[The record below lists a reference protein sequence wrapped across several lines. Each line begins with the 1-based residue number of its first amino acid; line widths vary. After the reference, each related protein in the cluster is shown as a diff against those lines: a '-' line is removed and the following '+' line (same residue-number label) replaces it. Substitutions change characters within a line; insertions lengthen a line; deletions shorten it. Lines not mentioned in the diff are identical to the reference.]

1 MNVLYVEDNPSDA
14 DLLKRTL
21 SRKAPYIILDWVT
34 TCKEALSKLA
44 ASSPDRPLYDLLLTD
59 MELPDG
65 EGVSLISH
73 LHEHRLPI
81 AAVIITGMGS
91 DEAAV
96 AALKAGISDY
106 VAKQGD
112 YLSRLPDVL
121 QTALHRYRAETN
133 RHSESFRVLYVEHDS
148 TDINLT
154 TSHFSYYAP
163 SIRLEIVRTAEDVL
177 KKMPSSENDLNNV
190 QSVCDVLLV
199 DYHLPN
205 LKGVSLLKELLE
217 VRRLDLAVVLLAEH
231 GDKESVTQAFRLGV
245 MDYVVKHPAYLHQL
259 VGVLENAF
267 HRVQLAQK
275 QKALEVSKEY
285 FRSLIENV
293 SDIIIVLDQ
302 YGAISYASPSYE
314 RLLGFKPEEIVKA
327 KVFSFI
333 HPDDRPSA
341 LHAIAETLAR
351 PGATGP
357 TLELRIHHKD
367 GSWRYMEAIGKG
379 LKNPSGQSV
388 IIVNLRDVTQR
399 KETEE
404 KLLESEE
411 RYRTAIEHSNDGV
424 ALVRGDEHI
433 YVNQTFLDIFGYDKP
448 EEILRTSTYMIAHP
462 DDRTMLIEYNQ
473 KRQRGEPVPSRYIFK
488 GIKKDGAIRYI
499 DVSAA
504 PVHLKGEPVTLAFL
518 RDITERINSEQKILE
533 SEQSLRAILDAS
545 PIGIGRVKNRFID
558 WVNEFMCR
566 MSGYTFEELEGKSTR
581 LLHESDKAFETV
593 GKSLNQT
600 GQAEHRMIRK
610 DGTKRDVL
618 VNISPVNSPSHIFT
632 VIDMTEQK
640 KAEGALRKSEV
651 LYRTLV
657 EKSSEILM
665 LGNAQRKRTYVSP
678 NITKILG
685 YTVEEFL
692 AGSHNDFIHPDS
704 VRIGESARSWVLE
717 HPGESITFE
726 ARNRHKNGSWRW
738 FECTARNLLE
748 DPNVNTMVINF
759 KDITERKEAEAAL
772 FESETKYRT
781 VVENSLVGFYIIQD
795 NLFRFANKRFCE
807 IFGYAFEEIVDIL
820 GPSDLTHPEDRE
832 MVEENLRKRLFDGI
846 DNIEYVFRA
855 LRKDGMIITLKVL
868 GSSILYN
875 ERPAATGTLIDI
887 TKEKTLESQ
896 LRQAQKM
903 EAIGTLAGGVAHDFN
918 NILTALTGYG
928 TLLQLK
934 LDKGS
939 PLQHYVDQILSAS
952 MKGAGLTRSLLA
964 FSRKQPISLNPVNLN
979 NIIKG
984 TEKLLKRLLTE
995 DIILRTLLTS
1005 DNIMIMADPTQID
1018 QILFNMVTN
1027 ARDAM
1032 PKGGSLTIETKA
1044 VILDREFATTHGFGE
1059 PGKYAL
1065 LSVSDTGAGMDAA
1078 VREHIFDPFF
1088 TTKEVGKGTGL
1099 GLSTIYGIVKQHNG
1113 YVTVY
1118 SEPDMGAVFRIYFPL
1133 TGATIETNPSAS
1145 KVIRG
1150 GKETILVAEDDKE
1163 VRQLIRNIL
1172 VEFGYTIIEA
1182 RDGEDAILKFSKHKN
1197 IDLLI
1202 LDSVMPKKNGRIV
1215 YDEISTISPH
1225 IKVIFTSGYTRDVIL
1240 DKGIEDKQF
1249 DFIPKPLSPKDLLEK
1264 VREVLDRRQSS
1275 ITKLP

>member
-14 DLLKRTL
+14 DLLKRAL
-21 SRKAPYIILDWVT
+21 SRTAPQITLEWVT
-34 TCKEALSKLA
+34 TCKDALAKLEACT
-44 ASSPDRPLYDLLLTD
+44 PDHPLYDVLLTD

-65 EGVSLISH
+65 EGISLIPL
-73 LHEHRLPI
+73 LHKRNLPI
-81 AAVIITGMGS
+81 AVVVITGMRS
-91 DEAAV
+91 EEAAV
-96 AALKAGISDY
+96 VALKTGINDY

-112 YLSRLPDVL
+112 YLSRLPNIL
-121 QTALHRYRAETN
+121 GTALHRYRTETTP
-133 RHSESFRVLYVEHDS
+133 HSRALRVLYAEHNAS
-148 TDINLT
+148 DIDIT
-154 TSHFSYYAP
+154 TLHFLRYAP
-163 SIRLEIVRTAEDVL
+163 YIHLETVSSADDVL
-177 KKMPSSENDLNNV
+177 KKMPSSGKDVRN
-190 QSVCDVLLV
+190 VCDVLLV
-199 DYHLPN
+199 DCHLPHMN
-205 LKGVSLLKELLE
+205 GIELLKELLE
-217 VRRLDLAVVLLAEH
+217 VRSLDLPIVVVAGH
-231 GDKESVTQAFRLGV
+231 GNEESVIQAFRLGA
-245 MDYVVKHPAYLHQL
+245 MDYVVKHPGYLHKL
-259 VGVLENAF
+259 TGILENAF
-267 HRVQLAQK
+267 NRAQLAREQK
-275 QKALEVSKEY
+275 TLKASEEY
-285 FRSLIENV
+285 FRSLIENA
-293 SDIIIVLDQ
+293 SDIIMVIDKN
-302 YGAISYASPSYE
+302 GAVRYASPSYE
-314 RLLGFKPEEIVKA
+314 RSLGFKPEEIVKA
-327 KVFSFI
+327 KAFSFI

-341 LHAIAETLAR
+341 LHAIAETLAH
-351 PGATGP
+351 PGTTGP
-357 TLELRIHHKD
+357 TLELRLHHKD
-367 GSWRYMEAIGKG
+367 GSWHYMEAIGKG
-379 LKNPSGQSV
+379 LKNPSGQSI
-388 IIVNLRDVTQR
+388 IIVNLRDITQR

-404 KLLESEE
+404 KLFESEE

-448 EEILRTSTYMIAHP
+448 EEILGTSTYMIAHP
-462 DDRTMLIEYNQ
+462 DDRTMVIDYNQ

-488 GIKKDGAIRYI
+488 GIKKDGTIRYI

-504 PVHLKGEPVTLAFL
+504 PVRLKGEPVTLAFL
-518 RDITERINSEQKILE
+518 RDITERIVSEQKIIE

-545 PIGIGRVKNRFID
+545 PIGIGRVRNRVID
-558 WVNEFMCR
+558 WVNESMCR
-566 MSGYTFEELEGKSTR
+566 MSGYTFEELEGNSTR
-581 LLHESDKAFETV
+581 LLHESDEAFETV

-610 DGTKRDVL
+610 DGTIRHVL
-618 VNISPVNSPSHIFT
+618 VKISPVNSPSHIFT
-632 VIDMTEQK
+632 VVDMTEQK
-640 KAEGALRKSEV
+640 TAERALRKSEV

-692 AGSHNDFIHPDS
+692 AGSRNDFIHPDS
-704 VRIGESARSWVLE
+704 VRIGESARCWVLE

-748 DPNVNTMVINF
+748 EPNVNTMVINF

-795 NLFRFANKRFCE
+795 NLFRFVNKRFRE
-807 IFGYAFEEIVDIL
+807 IFGYAYEEIVDVL

-855 LRKDGMIITLKVL
+855 ARKDGMIITLKVL

-934 LDKGS
+934 LDTGS

-995 DIILRTLLTS
+995 DIILKTLLTS

-1044 VILDREFATTHGFGE
+1044 VILDKEFVTTHGFGE

-1078 VREHIFDPFF
+1078 VKEHIFDPFF

-1118 SEPDMGAVFRIYFPL
+1118 SEPDMGTVFRIYFPL
-1133 TGATIETNPSAS
+1133 TSSAVETDTSS
-1145 KVIRG
+1145 SESIRG

-1163 VRQLIRNIL
+1163 VRHLIKNIL
-1172 VEFGYTIIEA
+1172 VEFGYTVIEA
-1182 RDGEDAILKFSKHKN
+1182 KDGEDALLKFNKHAN

-1202 LDSVMPKKNGRIV
+1202 LDSVMPKKNGKIV
-1215 YDEISTISPH
+1215 YDEISAINPH

-1240 DKGIEDKQF
+1240 DKGIKDKQF

-1264 VREVLDRRQSS
+1264 VREVLDRRQ
-1275 ITKLP
+1275 